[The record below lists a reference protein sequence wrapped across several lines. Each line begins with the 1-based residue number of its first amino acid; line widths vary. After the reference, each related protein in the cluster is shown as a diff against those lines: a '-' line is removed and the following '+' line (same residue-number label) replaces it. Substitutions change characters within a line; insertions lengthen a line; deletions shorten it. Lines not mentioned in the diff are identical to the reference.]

1 MKRSRDKD
9 DWANIN
15 KEIIKK
21 IKRENIEGEYIL
33 KNTDPNKKK
42 IIFSTVVWYDPE
54 EDRYYFESESDMN
67 GNSTA
72 GVIVSHK
79 LIQDLLSLSKWNLA
93 HLGRSVKK
101 GDKNESVSKV

>member
-9 DWANIN
+9 DWANID

-21 IKRENIEGEYIL
+21 IKREKIEGEYIL

-54 EDRYYFESESDMN
+54 
-67 GNSTA
+67 
-72 GVIVSHK
+72 
-79 LIQDLLSLSKWNLA
+79 
-93 HLGRSVKK
+93 
-101 GDKNESVSKV
+101 